1 MELLVPGPPAVA
13 PELVLSGAGALTRGE
28 REAID
33 AELGLSWGRCHAD
46 PRDA

>member
-1 MELLVPGPPAVA
+1 V
-13 PELVLSGAGALTRGE
+13 PELVLAGGTTPSATE
-28 REAID
+28 IEAMD